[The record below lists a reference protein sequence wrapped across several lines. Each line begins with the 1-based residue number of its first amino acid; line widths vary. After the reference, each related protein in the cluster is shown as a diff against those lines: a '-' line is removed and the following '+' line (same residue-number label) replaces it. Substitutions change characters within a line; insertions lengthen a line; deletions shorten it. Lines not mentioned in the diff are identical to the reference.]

1 MMGRE
6 MTGGAAPRRN
16 LTAPCTEEQDVSE
29 SVEPDRL
36 REIAVE
42 VARGAG
48 EVLHG
53 FAVQRA
59 AGDDLDVSTKTSATD
74 PVSDADRAAEA
85 HISEALASLR
95 PDDGLLAEEGGAT
108 RRGSSGLRWVVDP
121 LDGTVNFLYG
131 SPLWCTSVA
140 CVDESGTVAGAV
152 VQPASGE
159 VFHAARDGGAR
170 CGEAVLS
177 CSAVADLA
185 HTLVATGFSYEP
197 DVRVDQGV
205 EVADLL
211 TRVRDLRRGGS
222 AALDLAWTAAGRVDG
237 YVEFGLQP
245 WDWAAGR
252 LLVTE
257 AGGRVSA
264 HRRHLGGRDLDG
276 VVAGGTAAHDNL
288 VSWLDQ
294 R

>member
-1 MMGRE
+1 M
-6 MTGGAAPRRN
+6 
-16 LTAPCTEEQDVSE
+16 SE
-29 SVEPDRL
+29 PAEPDRL

-85 HISEALASLR
+85 HISDALARLR

-121 LDGTVNFLYG
+121 LDGTVNFLMRV
-131 SPLWCTSVA
+131 PQWAVSVA
-140 CVDESGTVAGAV
+140 VEDEDGPLVGVVLHPELGERYVAVRGRGALLERVDGTSTPLHHSGRD
-152 VQPASGE
+152 E
-159 VFHAARDGGAR
+159 LAR
-170 CGEAVLS
+170 
-177 CSAVADLA
+177 
-185 HTLVATGFSYEP
+185 TLLATGYAYDP
-197 DVRVDQGV
+197 ALRAAQGR
-205 EVADLL
+205 AAATWLAQ
-211 TRVRDLRRGGS
+211 VRDLRRAGA
-222 AALDLAWTAAGRVDG
+222 AALDLAWVAAGRLDA
-237 YVEFGLQP
+237 YAEAGLQP

-257 AGGRVSA
+257 AGGRVSELDVDLA
-264 HRRHLGGRDLDG
+264 GASRRTL
-276 VVAGGTAAHDNL
+276 VASAPQVHDAL
-288 VSWLDQ
+288 VELVA
-294 R
+294 RGA